1 MDASVEIQA
10 ALLTQEKMREL
21 IKVSQEGDK
30 EARRMMVEGNTRL
43 VWSIVQ
49 RFASRGADPEDLF
62 QIGCIGLMKSIDK
75 FDLSYEV
82 KFSTYAVP
90 MIVGEIQ
97 RFLRDDGMVK
107 VSRSI
112 RELSFKIRHATDDY
126 IKKHGKS
133 PSISEVAEVLEVS
146 VDEVILASDALRDP
160 ASLHEQLYE
169 SEGDSLTLMDQLRDD
184 RSERVFDHI
193 PLRDVISKLNKRDQ
207 TIIYMRYY
215 LDCTQS
221 DIAERIG
228 ISQVQVSRLEKKILA
243 QLKSWMGVNAEESID
258 KSEDGLKTWK
268 QLFQSLKDGEEW
280 FYTSFG
286 KDKTFDATAQ
296 IGASMGYACSAAL
309 Y

>member
-1 MDASVEIQA
+1 MDTSVERQD
-10 ALLTQEKMREL
+10 ALLSQDRMRVL
-21 IKVSQEGDK
+21 IQQSQDGDK
-30 EARRMMVEGNTRL
+30 DARRMMVEGNTRL

-49 RFASRGADPEDLF
+49 RFASRGADLEDLF

-75 FDLSYEV
+75 FDLSYDV

-126 IKKHGKS
+126 IKNHGRS
-133 PSISEVAEVLEVS
+133 PSVSEIAEVLDVS
-146 VDEVILASDALRDP
+146 IDEVILASDALRDP

-169 SEGDSLTLMDQLRDD
+169 NEGDSLTLMDQLRDD
-184 RSERVFDHI
+184 RSERFFDHI
-193 PLRDVISKLNKRDQ
+193 PLRDVVSKLNKRDQ

-215 LDCTQS
+215 LDYTQS

-243 QLKSWMGVNAEESID
+243 QLKNWMSAQPEESD
-258 KSEDGLKTWK
+258 SKVRTE
-268 QLFQSLKDGEEW
+268 
-280 FYTSFG
+280 
-286 KDKTFDATAQ
+286 
-296 IGASMGYACSAAL
+296 
-309 Y
+309 

>member
-1 MDASVEIQA
+1 MDTSVERQD
-10 ALLTQEKMREL
+10 ALLSQEKMRVL
-21 IKVSQEGDK
+21 IQQSQDGDK
-30 EARRMMVEGNTRL
+30 DARRMMVEGNTRL

-49 RFASRGADPEDLF
+49 RFASRGADLEDLF

-126 IKKHGKS
+126 VKNHGRS
-133 PSISEVAEVLEVS
+133 PSVSEIAEVLDVS
-146 VDEVILASDALRDP
+146 IDEVILASDALRDP

-169 SEGDSLTLMDQLRDD
+169 NEGDSLTLMDQLRDD
-184 RSERVFDHI
+184 RSERFFDHI
-193 PLRDVISKLNKRDQ
+193 PLRDVVSKLNKRDQ

-215 LDCTQS
+215 LDYTQS

-243 QLKSWMGVNAEESID
+243 QLKTWMSAQPEES
-258 KSEDGLKTWK
+258 DGKVRT
-268 QLFQSLKDGEEW
+268 E
-280 FYTSFG
+280 
-286 KDKTFDATAQ
+286 
-296 IGASMGYACSAAL
+296 
-309 Y
+309 

>member
-1 MDASVEIQA
+1 MDTSVERQD
-10 ALLTQEKMREL
+10 ALLSQEKMRLL
-21 IKVSQEGDK
+21 IQQSQEGDK
-30 EARRMMVEGNTRL
+30 DARRMMVEGNTRL

-49 RFASRGADPEDLF
+49 RFASRGADLEDLF

-126 IKKHGKS
+126 IKNHGRS
-133 PSISEVAEVLEVS
+133 PSVSEIAEVLDVS
-146 VDEVILASDALRDP
+146 IDEVILASDALRDP

-169 SEGDSLTLMDQLRDD
+169 NEGDSLTLMDQLRDD
-184 RSERVFDHI
+184 RSERFFDHI
-193 PLRDVISKLNKRDQ
+193 PLRDVVSKLNKRDQ

-215 LDCTQS
+215 LDYTQS

-228 ISQVQVSRLEKKILA
+228 ISQVQVSRLEKKILS
-243 QLKSWMGVNAEESID
+243 Q
-258 KSEDGLKTWK
+258 LKTWMSA
-268 QLFQSLKDGEEW
+268 QPEESDNKVR
-280 FYTSFG
+280 T
-286 KDKTFDATAQ
+286 D
-296 IGASMGYACSAAL
+296 
-309 Y
+309 

>member
-1 MDASVEIQA
+1 MDTSVDNKH
-10 ALLTQEKMREL
+10 ALLSQETMREL

-49 RFASRGADPEDLF
+49 RFASRGADTEDLF

-133 PSISEVAEVLEVS
+133 PSISEVAAVLEVT
-146 VDEVILASDALRDP
+146 VDEIILASDALRDP
-160 ASLHEQLYE
+160 ASLHEKLYE

-193 PLRDVISKLNKRDQ
+193 PLRDVVSKLNKRDQ

-243 QLKSWMGVNAEESID
+243 QLKTWMGANAEESLVKVRTD
-258 KSEDGLKTWK
+258 
-268 QLFQSLKDGEEW
+268 
-280 FYTSFG
+280 
-286 KDKTFDATAQ
+286 
-296 IGASMGYACSAAL
+296 
-309 Y
+309 

>member
-1 MDASVEIQA
+1 MDVSLEKQDT
-10 ALLTQEKMREL
+10 LLTQEKMRVL
-21 IKVSQEGDK
+21 IQESQNGDK
-30 EARRMMVEGNTRL
+30 DARRLMVEGNTRL

-49 RFASRGADPEDLF
+49 RFASRGADLEDLF

-75 FDLSYEV
+75 FDLSYDV

-112 RELSFKIRHATDDY
+112 RELSFKIRHATDNF
-126 IKKHGKS
+126 IKNHGRS
-133 PSISEVAEVLEVS
+133 PSISDIAEVLDVT

-169 SEGDSLTLMDQLRDD
+169 NEGDSLTLMDQLRDD

-193 PLRDVISKLNKRDQ
+193 PLRDVVSKLSKRDQ

-215 LDCTQS
+215 LDYTQS

-243 QLKSWMGVNAEESID
+243 QLKNWMGPISS
-258 KSEDGLKTWK
+258 KSEDQELKARA
-268 QLFQSLKDGEEW
+268 D
-280 FYTSFG
+280 
-286 KDKTFDATAQ
+286 
-296 IGASMGYACSAAL
+296 
-309 Y
+309 

>member
-1 MDASVEIQA
+1 MDTSVERQD
-10 ALLTQEKMREL
+10 ALLSQEKMRVL
-21 IKVSQEGDK
+21 IQQSQEGDK
-30 EARRMMVEGNTRL
+30 DARRMMVEGNTRL

-49 RFASRGADPEDLF
+49 RFASRGADLEDLF

-75 FDLSYEV
+75 FDLTYDV

-112 RELSFKIRHATDDY
+112 RELSFKIRHATDNY
-126 IKKHGKS
+126 IKHHGKS
-133 PSISEVAEVLEVS
+133 PSVSEIAEALDVT

-169 SEGDSLTLMDQLRDD
+169 NEGDSLTLMDQLRDD
-184 RSERVFDHI
+184 RSERFFDHI
-193 PLRDVISKLNKRDQ
+193 PLRDVVSKLNKRDQ

-215 LDCTQS
+215 LDYTQS

-228 ISQVQVSRLEKKILA
+228 ISQVQVSRLEKRYLP
-243 QLKSWMGVNAEESID
+243 N
-258 KSEDGLKTWK
+258 
-268 QLFQSLKDGEEW
+268 
-280 FYTSFG
+280 
-286 KDKTFDATAQ
+286 
-296 IGASMGYACSAAL
+296 
-309 Y
+309 

>member
-1 MDASVEIQA
+1 MDTSVERQD
-10 ALLTQEKMREL
+10 ALLTQEKMRML
-21 IKVSQEGDK
+21 IKQSQEGDK

-49 RFASRGADPEDLF
+49 RFASRGADLEDLF

-112 RELSFKIRHATDDY
+112 RELSFKIRHASDNY

-133 PSISEVAEVLEVS
+133 PSVTEIAEVLQVT
-146 VDEVILASDALRDP
+146 VDEIILASDALRDP

-169 SEGDSLTLMDQLRDD
+169 SEGDSLTLMDQLKDE
-184 RSERVFDHI
+184 RSERFFDHI
-193 PLRDVISKLNKRDQ
+193 PLRDVVSKLNKRDQ

-215 LDCTQS
+215 LDYTQS

-243 QLKSWMGVNAEESID
+243 QLKTWMSAQPEESDI
-258 KSEDGLKTWK
+258 K
-268 QLFQSLKDGEEW
+268 
-280 FYTSFG
+280 
-286 KDKTFDATAQ
+286 
-296 IGASMGYACSAAL
+296 
-309 Y
+309 